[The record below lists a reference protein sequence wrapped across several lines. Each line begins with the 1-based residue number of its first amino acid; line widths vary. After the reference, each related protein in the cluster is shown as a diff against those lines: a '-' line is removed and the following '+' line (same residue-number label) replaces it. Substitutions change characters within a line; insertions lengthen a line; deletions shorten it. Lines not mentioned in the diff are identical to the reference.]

1 MPASRSPRP
10 FDLIVLFIGVVAVS
24 TSAVFIRQA
33 DAPSIVIAASRMLL
47 ATAPFLLI
55 AGVRGDQ
62 LLSPNPMAR
71 WLTLGTGLVLALHFV
86 VWIKSVQETSVVTSV
101 VLVTTAPLFV
111 ALASGP
117 LLGEKP
123 TRNVWIGLGIAAAGT
138 MVMVSEDFGAGR
150 DTLMG
155 DLFALIGAV
164 CAAGIFLAGR
174 QVLSGGGDWFPFSTM
189 TYSIAALVLAGLV
202 LLSGES
208 FSGYSD
214 KTYVYLVLIALV
226 PQVIGHTAINRTL
239 GQMPAFAV
247 SLAVMGEPLGA
258 TLLAALLL
266 DETPTALQLAGGVI
280 VLAGVYVGLRQS
292 AAPATLEV

>member
-1 MPASRSPRP
+1 MSEPAGPRP
-10 FDLIVLFIGVVAVS
+10 FDLLVLIIGVLAVS
-24 TSAVFIRQA
+24 TAAVLIREA

-55 AGVRGDQ
+55 AGVRGDR
-62 LLSPNPMAR
+62 LVPTTSLDR
-71 WLTLGTGLVLALHFV
+71 WLVLGSGLLLAVHFA

-123 TRNVWIGLGIAAAGT
+123 TRNVWIGLAIAATGT
-138 MVMVSEDFGAGR
+138 LVMVAEDFGAGN

-155 DLFALIGAV
+155 DLFALIGAI
-164 CAAGIFLAGR
+164 CAAGLFLAGR
-174 QVLSGGGDWFPFSTM
+174 QVLSGGMGWFPFSTGI
-189 TYSIAALVLAGLV
+189 YAIAALVLAALV

-214 KTYVYLVLIALV
+214 ETYVYLLLLALV
-226 PQVIGHTAINRTL
+226 PQLIGHTAINRTL
-239 GQMPAFAV
+239 GHMPAFAV
-247 SLAVMGEPLGA
+247 SLAVMGEPVGA

-266 DETPTALQLAGGVI
+266 DETPTALQLTGAAL
-280 VLAGVYVGLRQS
+280 VLAGVYAGLRPS
-292 AAPATLEV
+292 TAPATPEV